1 MGSVGQN
8 RRMSAN
14 STVLLVDG
22 DEELLRIYG
31 GQLSQLQGSPR
42 VLTAATGAKAM
53 ALLESEACGLLVMDV
68 ELPRMSGLQILAVVR
83 KRHPE
88 TRTILLTA
96 RLDEQV
102 RSRAYGMGVDL
113 FLEKPRDE
121 KELRFLMDCVESLMG
136 QGGEGGFRGVQS
148 KSLVDIIQFEC
159 LSANTAV
166 VRIVNGAAEGRIWIV
181 QGEVHDAEAPGCHAE
196 EAFKRI
202 LGWKGGGFEILP
214 GDAARPRVIA
224 LSYQGLLLESAQAA
238 DEAQGEGEETGKTNR
253 LSELGRVPGVDF
265 LLLLPEKGER
275 AQWGVAN
282 PEAMAQWI
290 ETAAGYMDKL
300 GEIWDWGRFEGL
312 SGRATQ
318 ENVNLLEVPGG
329 RLVVGTKAGLSRG
342 EVAEAVEHVR
352 ERWAS

>member
-1 MGSVGQN
+1 
-8 RRMSAN
+8 MSAE

-31 GQLSQLQGSPR
+31 EQLSQLQGRPR

-136 QGGEGGFRGVQS
+136 QEVEGGFRGVQS

-159 LSANTAV
+159 LSANTAL
-166 VRIVNGAAEGRIWIV
+166 VRIVNGPAEGRIWIV
-181 QGEVHDAEAPGCHAE
+181 QGEVHDAEAQGFKAE

-202 LGWKGGGFEILP
+202 LAWKGGGFEILP

-238 DEAQGEGEETGKTNR
+238 DEAMGEGEETGKTSR
-253 LSELGRVPGVDF
+253 LSDLGRVPGVDF
-265 LLLLPEKGER
+265 LLLLPEQGER
-275 AQWGVAN
+275 AHWGVAN
-282 PEAMAQWI
+282 PEATAQWV
-290 ETAAGYMDKL
+290 ETAAGYIEKL
-300 GEIWDWGRFEGL
+300 GEIWDWGRFEGFA
-312 SGRATQ
+312 GRAAQ

-329 RLVVGTKAGLSRG
+329 RLVVATKPGLSRG
-342 EVAEAVEHVR
+342 EVAEAVDKVR